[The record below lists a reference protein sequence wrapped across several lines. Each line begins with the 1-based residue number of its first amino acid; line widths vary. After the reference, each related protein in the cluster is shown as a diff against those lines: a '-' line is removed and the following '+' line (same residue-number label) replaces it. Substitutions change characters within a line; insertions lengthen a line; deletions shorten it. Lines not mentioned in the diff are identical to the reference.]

1 MSPVMDV
8 MDGNKL
14 AKYQLPIKHKALKWV
29 KTNNTPP
36 TKKKIF
42 NARTKMMSCMMF
54 PLIIQS
60 S

>member
-36 TKKKIF
+36 TKKKYSMLEQ
-42 NARTKMMSCMMF
+42 K
-54 PLIIQS
+54 
-60 S
+60 